1 MNKKLLYFLI
11 SFLFFSLIFPAS
23 GSADRG
29 MMAWPPEIHLDQSA
43 QNAIVAW
50 NGSEEIIILSS
61 NIQSS
66 NEATVLEILPLP
78 SEPSKVEEGSFE
90 SFEKL
95 TELINEKQKS
105 RADVLS
111 QGKGELLSPEGVEIV
126 FHEQIGAH
134 DVTIVKVDDLDEFIE
149 WIKNFAN
156 DRGLETKELSESF
169 KDGLASYFKRGIK
182 YFVFDVVEAGEDE
195 ESIEP
200 LIYRFDSDF
209 LYYPILIS
217 GISEIEESMSE
228 INLFLITEKELEFPL
243 SPFSYRAGWF
253 NDYGYPVLLSK
264 SEIEEVSQQVASL
277 FDGEVQAR
285 KTSFYGKLNG
295 ITRDLML
302 FPKTDWQNVSL
313 GLGSFGD
320 EVRTLQRLMINEGV
334 WESDVEATGYFGP
347 ITKTALK
354 RFQEKYSREILEP
367 LELESGTGYFGSK
380 TKEYLNNISV
390 SGESASGEK
399 ESKLTFTRSLSL
411 GMRGDDV
418 KALQEVLIKEG
429 VWESATDATGYF
441 GPITKAAVVR
451 YQEKHASEILEPLG
465 LKKGTGY
472 FGSSSC
478 SYLNKQNQEKDLTYC
493 EKDEDCILVE
503 GCCGCNEGGR
513 GSCINGNYVDKW
525 NAELDCENVVCMQVY
540 LCDEPSLNC
549 KCVDNVCKG
558 F

>member
-1 MNKKLLYFLI
+1 MKISNGVDGKFLYFLI
-11 SFLFFSLIFPAS
+11 GFLFLSLILPAFS
-23 GSADRG
+23 SADRG
-29 MMAWPPEIHLDQSA
+29 LMAWPPEIHLDQSA

-50 NGSEEIIILSS
+50 DGSEEIIVLSS
-61 NIQSS
+61 NIKSS

-95 TELINEKQKS
+95 TELINEKQGN
-105 RADVLS
+105 RADMPSL
-111 QGKGELLSPEGVEIV
+111 GKGEMSASGGVEIT
-126 FHEQIGAH
+126 FHEKIGAH
-134 DVTIVKVDDLDEFIE
+134 DVTIVKVNDLDEFIE
-149 WIKNFAN
+149 WIKDFAN
-156 DRGLETKELSESF
+156 NRGLGTKELSESF
-169 KDGLASYFKRGIK
+169 KNGLASYFKRDIR
-182 YFVFDVVEAGEDE
+182 YFVFDVIQAGEDE

-200 LIYRFDSDF
+200 LIYRFESDF

-217 GISEIEESMSE
+217 GISEIEQSMSE

-243 SPFSYRAGWF
+243 TPLSYGINWF
-253 NDYGYPVLLSK
+253 RDYGHLVLLSK

-277 FDGEVQAR
+277 FEGGVQVR
-285 KTSFYGKLNG
+285 KTSFYGKLNE

-302 FPKTDWQNVSL
+302 FPKTNWQDVSL

-320 EVRTLQRLMINEGV
+320 EVKTLQKLMINEGV
-334 WESDVEATGYFGP
+334 WESEVEATGYFGSV
-347 ITKTALK
+347 TKTALK

-399 ESKLTFTRSLSL
+399 ESELTLARSLSL

-418 KALQEVLIKEG
+418 KSLQEVLIEEG
-429 VWESATDATGYF
+429 IWESDVGATGYF
-441 GPITKAAVVR
+441 GPITKAAVIR

-478 SYLNKQNQEKDLTYC
+478 SYFNK
-493 EKDEDCILVE
+493 
-503 GCCGCNEGGR
+503 
-513 GSCINGNYVDKW
+513 
-525 NAELDCENVVCMQVY
+525 
-540 LCDEPSLNC
+540 
-549 KCVDNVCKG
+549 
-558 F
+558 